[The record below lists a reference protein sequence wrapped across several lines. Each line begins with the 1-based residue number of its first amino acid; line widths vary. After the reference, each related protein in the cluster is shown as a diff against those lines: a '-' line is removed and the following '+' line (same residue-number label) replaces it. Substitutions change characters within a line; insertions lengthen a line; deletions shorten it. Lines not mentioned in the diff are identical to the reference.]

1 MEIEKLIGIGFII
14 AWFVFWGYIL
24 ITNPAVFFK
33 FQEQGDQRIRS
44 AARATTKASLF
55 GMKHIRK

>member
-1 MEIEKLIGIGFII
+1 MAEFLAGTFIV

-33 FQEQGDQRIRS
+33 FQEQGDQRIKS
-44 AARATTKASLF
+44 TVGGLTKAALF
-55 GMKHIRK
+55 GLKRLKK